1 MIDTESAFVSAW
13 GFHIPPR
20 LHAIETSRTWSCLYP
35 RNMLMTN
42 LPTQIF
48 VPNSKGKMTCTVRLQ
63 TSYVTIGRKKCREGP
78 NSCNLATTLEEFYS
92 TQYSIVR
99 EWSTNQILPS
109 IWEGILEFCSFSNEG
124 VISNSA
130 IDRQRAFPSLYAD
143 HDLTTAF
150 LHLRSPSDIWTHLRT
165 PWASPAHS
173 KKLLKENLYWRCS

>member
-1 MIDTESAFVSAW
+1 LIQRAHLFRHEVFTSLLVCTQLR
-13 GFHIPPR
+13 R
-20 LHAIETSRTWSCLYP
+20 LELGASYIRATCSWLTYRP
-35 RNMLMTN
+35 N
-42 LPTQIF
+42 F
-48 VPNSKGKMTCTVRLQ
+48 FPNSKGKMTCTVRLQ

-78 NSCNLATTLEEFYS
+78 KSCNLATTLEEFYS

-109 IWEGILEFCSFSNEG
+109 IWEGILDFCSFSNEG

-165 PWASPAHS
+165 PWVSPAHS